1 MIRPGFALDWLK
13 KKDKPD
19 KPKPQ
24 VAFYTTRPEIIGS
37 RVKKI
42 RKLFWEPKIK
52 PKPFKAVSGPMFK
65 VGLGV
70 ILILLVYILL
80 GSNLLVLNKLEIKG
94 NHLVAVADI
103 EKAVFKNGFKP
114 VNALIFNDSRAKTQI
129 LSMPQIKTV
138 KFNKQIL
145 SKKLLITIEEHE
157 TTIIWQT
164 NNQRFMVN
172 RFGVVYDIAPDNSP
186 LTVVEDLKNVPINLN
201 QKILTTDFIEFVTSI
216 VANLP
221 RKTNLVARRIM
232 VPETTFEIEVL
243 TSEGWTIIL
252 DTTRSSETQL
262 NNLVRVLKANV
273 GNPPRQY
280 VDLRIEDRI
289 YYR

>member
-1 MIRPGFALDWLK
+1 MIKPGFTLDWLR
-13 KKDKPD
+13 KKDKSA
-19 KPKPQ
+19 KPKPR

-37 RVKKI
+37 RVQKI
-42 RKLFWEPKIK
+42 RKLFWQPKIE
-52 PKPFKAVSGPMFK
+52 PKPFKTISGPMFK

-70 ILILLVYILL
+70 VLILLIYVLL
-80 GSNLLVLNKLEIKG
+80 GSQLLVLNKLEIKG
-94 NHLVAVADI
+94 NHLVAPADI

-114 VNALIFNDSRAKTQI
+114 INALLFNDSKAKQQI
-129 LSMPQIKTV
+129 AAIPQIKAV
-138 KFNKQIL
+138 QFNKQIL
-145 SKKLLITIEEHE
+145 DKKLVIMVEEHE

-172 RFGVVYDIAPDNSP
+172 RFGVAYDIASDNSP

-201 QKILTTDFIEFVTSI
+201 QKILTTDFIEFVTSL
-216 VANLP
+216 VSNLP
-221 RKTNLVARRIM
+221 RKTNLVARRIL
-232 VPETTFEIEVL
+232 VPETTFEIEVV

-252 DTTRSSETQL
+252 DTTRSPETQL
-262 NNLVRVLKANV
+262 NNLVRVLRAS
-273 GNPPRQY
+273 GTPPRQY

>member
-1 MIRPGFALDWLK
+1 MIKPGFALDWLK
-13 KKDKPD
+13 KKDKSN
-19 KPKPQ
+19 KPKPK

-37 RVKKI
+37 KVKKI

-70 ILILLVYILL
+70 VLILLIYVLL
-80 GSNLLVLNKLEIKG
+80 GSQLLVLNKVEVKG
-94 NHLVAVADI
+94 NHLVTTVEI
-103 EKAVFKNGFKP
+103 EKAIFKNGFKP
-114 VNALIFNDSRAKTQI
+114 VNALLFNDGRAKKQI
-129 LSMPQIKTV
+129 LSMPQIKSV
-138 KFNKQIL
+138 KFSKQVFN
-145 SKKLLITIEEHE
+145 KKLVVIVEEHE

-172 RFGVVYDIAPDNSP
+172 RFGVVYDVAPDNSP
-186 LTVVEDLKNVPINLN
+186 LTIVEDLKNVPINLN
-201 QKILTTDFIEFVTSI
+201 QKILTTDFIEFVTS
-216 VANLP
+216 VVSNLP

-262 NNLVRVLKANV
+262 NNLVRVLKANA

>member
-1 MIRPGFALDWLK
+1 MIKPGFALNWLK
-13 KKDKPD
+13 KKDKSD
-19 KPKPQ
+19 KPKQ
-24 VAFYTTRPEIIGS
+24 RVTFYTTRPEIIGS
-37 RVKKI
+37 KVKKI
-42 RKLFWEPKIK
+42 RKLFWEPKIE
-52 PKPFKAVSGPMFK
+52 PRPFKAVSGPMFK

-70 ILILLVYILL
+70 VLILLIYVLL
-80 GSNLLVLNKLEIKG
+80 GSQLLVLNKLEIKG
-94 NHLVAVADI
+94 NHLVTVADI
-103 EKAVFKNGFKP
+103 EKTVFKNGFKP
-114 VNALIFNDSRAKTQI
+114 VNALIFNDSRAKIQI
-129 LSMPQIKTV
+129 LAMPQIKTV
-138 KFNKQIL
+138 KFNKRIL
-145 SKKLLITIEEHE
+145 SKKLLITVEEHE

-186 LTVVEDLKNVPINLN
+186 LTIVEDLKNVPINLN

-216 VANLP
+216 MANLP

>member
-1 MIRPGFALDWLK
+1 MIKPGFSLDWLK
-13 KKDKPD
+13 KKDKSER
-19 KPKPQ
+19 PKQ
-24 VAFYTTRPEIIGS
+24 RVAFYTTRPEIIGNK
-37 RVKKI
+37 VKKI
-42 RKLFWEPKIK
+42 RKLFWEPKIQ
-52 PKPFKAVSGPMFK
+52 PRPFRAVSGPMFK

-70 ILILLVYILL
+70 ILILLIYVLL
-80 GSNLLVLNKLEIKG
+80 GSQLLVLNKLEIKG
-94 NHLVAVADI
+94 NHLVTVADI

-114 VNALIFNDSRAKTQI
+114 INALIFNDDKARIQI
-129 LSMPQIKTV
+129 LTMPQIKTV
-138 KFNKQIL
+138 RFSKQIL
-145 SKKLLITIEEHE
+145 SKKLLITVEEHE

-186 LTVVEDLKNVPINLN
+186 LAIVEDLKNVPINLN